1 MSKRRDAQRY
11 RKSYSYFRP
20 APRLN
25 VDDDDSAYVDKN
37 AAWSI
42 DWKQSVRA
50 ASTPGLNVSLTGGP
64 YTVDGVTLT
73 DGDRVLLKDQ
83 TDPSENGIYVYSTS
97 SLLLVRDYDALQG
110 TLSSGA
116 ACFVEKGLANNES
129 MWVLSTHDP
138 ITVGTTNLVWDEF
151 FPFGHLSSSIFTE
164 TGPFYAKTTSS
175 VSFDSSF
182 RNPNQIGS
190 DVFFFVSGSLDGTT
204 KSVFG
209 GDVRISGSLAL
220 GTGSAY
226 IRVQDHGDVVLS
238 PHKEY
243 IYAGQDVF
251 FYVSGSPG
259 DNNKTSFG
267 GDVKVSGSIDSFLG
281 LSGSLTTLSDGSSY
295 LIAGSGIS
303 IVSQS
308 NGPVTIS
315 FVTPPGRDFAP
326 TMVWNEK
333 IGIADGINRSF
344 NLAYTP
350 SDSSSL
356 MIFANGVLQEQD
368 SSIADFQIIGST
380 VTFTAIPELG
390 TKIIAT
396 YYRA

>member
-25 VDDDDSAYVDKN
+25 VEDDDSAYVDKN
-37 AAWSI
+37 TAWSI

-64 YTVDGVTLT
+64 YTVDGITLA

-83 TDPSENGIYVYSTS
+83 TDPSENGIYVYNAS

-116 ACFVEKGLANNES
+116 ACFVEKGTSNSES

-164 TGPFYAKTTSS
+164 TGPVYAKTTSS

-190 DVFFFVSGSLDGTT
+190 DVFFFVSGSLDGAG

-209 GDVRISGSLAL
+209 GNV
-220 GTGSAY
+220 T
-226 IRVQDHGDVVLS
+226 
-238 PHKEY
+238 
-243 IYAGQDVF
+243 
-251 FYVSGSPG
+251 
-259 DNNKTSFG
+259 T
-267 GDVKVSGSIDSFLG
+267 SGSIDSSMG

-295 LIAGSGIS
+295 LIAGPGIS

-315 FVTPPGRDFAP
+315 FISPPAP

-333 IGIADGINRSF
+333 IGIGDGIITSF
-344 NLAYTP
+344 SLAYVP
-350 SDSSSL
+350 SVATAL

-368 SSIADFQIIGST
+368 SSFADFQITGSV
-380 VTFTAIPELG
+380 VTFTAPPDTG

>member
-1 MSKRRDAQRY
+1 MDD
-11 RKSYSYFRP
+11 
-20 APRLN
+20 
-25 VDDDDSAYVDKN
+25 VDGDYVDKN
-37 AAWSI
+37 ALWSI

-50 ASTPGLNVSLTGGP
+50 ASTPGLNISLTGGP
-64 YTVDGVTLT
+64 YTIDGITLE
-73 DGDRVLLKDQ
+73 DEDRVLLKDQ
-83 TDPSENGIYVYSTS
+83 TDLSENGIYVYSTS

-116 ACFVEKGLANNES
+116 ACFVEKGTSNSES

-138 ITVGTTNLVWDEF
+138 ITVGTTNLAWTEF
-151 FPFGHLSSSIFTE
+151 FPFGNSSGSIFTE
-164 TGPFYAKTTSS
+164 TSPLYAKTTSS

-190 DVFFFVSGSLDGTT
+190 DVFFFVSGSLDGTG

-209 GDVRISGSLAL
+209 GNV
-220 GTGSAY
+220 T
-226 IRVQDHGDVVLS
+226 
-238 PHKEY
+238 
-243 IYAGQDVF
+243 
-251 FYVSGSPG
+251 
-259 DNNKTSFG
+259 T
-267 GDVKVSGSIDSFLG
+267 SGSIDSSMG
-281 LSGSLTTLSDGSSY
+281 LSGSLTTLSNGTSY

-315 FVTPPGRDFAP
+315 FVSPPTP

-333 IGIADGINRSF
+333 IGIGDGIITSF
-344 NLAYTP
+344 SLAYVP
-350 SDSSSL
+350 SVATAL

-368 SSIADFQIIGST
+368 STFADFQITGSV
-380 VTFTAIPELG
+380 VTFTTPPDTG